1 MQQRR
6 VDHVK
11 INNNAA
17 LHKEKFMLDFTRVRA
32 KEITLSDL
40 TKGLTL
46 ADLAALTN
54 EMVNEQ
60 LRLIVECTDA
70 DVTFTPSDPQANDT
84 FAGKAEEV
92 NIPWTLGH
100 LIVHVTASS
109 EESAFLA
116 AELARGVE
124 NHGRSRYETPWE
136 SVTTLAQCRARL
148 EESRRMR
155 LATLNVWPDQPN
167 LDNSYEPYPNAGHYN
182 AVRRFVGGLSH
193 DDSHLAQIA
202 DVVRQGKA
210 ARG

>member
-84 FAGKAEEV
+84 FAGKAEDV